1 MTQSG
6 RRAMLVDTHCHLNLV
21 VNYAFEVPLSA
32 ADLEKAHAFIEEA
45 EQYDVTRILNVGTSL
60 IESLN
65 SIELAKKYKS
75 VFASVGI
82 HPNDLTLT
90 WHEDLAKLSN
100 LLSQKE
106 ELKVL
111 AIGECGLDTHYPDYN
126 LPRQKEAF
134 ARQIELALEHD
145 LAIVVHSRDAP
156 EETLRCLEP
165 YKKQGMR
172 GTIHCF
178 SEDLAFAQEAISYG
192 FALGLGGTLT
202 YPKNKVLR
210 EVAQTVGLE
219 HIILETDAPFLPPQI
234 IRGQKNHPRYIRTIA
249 QYLAE
254 LLDKSYEEVA
264 TKTTANAFRI
274 FRMK

>member
-1 MTQSG
+1 
-6 RRAMLVDTHCHLNLV
+6 MLVDTHCHLNIIV
-21 VNYAFEVPLSA
+21 DYAFDVPLSVT
-32 ADLEKAHAFIEEA
+32 DIEKAQSIIEEA
-45 EQYDVTRILNVGTSL
+45 EQHDVTRILNVGTSL
-60 IESLN
+60 VESLN
-65 SIELAKKYKS
+65 SIELAKTYKS
-75 VFASVGI
+75 VFASIGI
-82 HPNDLTLT
+82 HPNDLTDTWQDDLT
-90 WHEDLAKLSN
+90 KLGN

-106 ELKVL
+106 ELKIL
-111 AIGECGLDTHYPDYN
+111 AIGECGLDAHYPDYN

-145 LAIVVHSRDAP
+145 LAIVVHTRDAP

-165 YKKQGMR
+165 YKNQGMR

-178 SEDLAFAQEAISYG
+178 SEDLPFAQEAISYG
-192 FALGLGGTLT
+192 FVLGIGGTLT
-202 YPKNKVLR
+202 YPKNRVLR

-234 IRGQKNHPRYIRTIA
+234 IRGQKNHPRYIQTIA

-254 LLDKSYEEVA
+254 LLEKSYDEVGQ
-264 TKTTANAFRI
+264 KTTENAFRI